1 MHLDMVSH
9 AGGITFYH
17 NTTLVSLCAGV
28 HTPDIGAPIVFCVLS
43 ADSLSANYRRCVFCQ
58 LIICQLTIDLDRRLV
73 CSTGLSLPSV

>member
-9 AGGITFYH
+9 AGSIKFYH
-17 NTTLVSLCAGV
+17 NTTLVSPCAGV
-28 HTPDIGAPIVFCVLS
+28 HPPDIGAPIVFCELILCQLTI
-43 ADSLSANYRRCVFCQ
+43 DSVFCQ